1 MSPTT
6 VANNVCPKVK
16 SDVIGKPAFDIS
28 AELFEDFLSLGFSY
42 TRISEML
49 GVSRWTVSRGM
60 KDSGL
65 EDFKSFSKLS
75 DDKLDKVVWGYIVNG
90 YIEQQITFLDT
101 TVFKGKDSQNI
112 TSWTSKPITSR
123 PRPSN
128 LRTSPYFSPSV
139 TIRREIW
146 FQCVRY
152 SNMVFKAKQ

>member
-75 DDKLDKVVWGYIVNG
+75 DDKLDNVLWGYIHENG
-90 YIEQQITFLDT
+90 AKNHF
-101 TVFKGKDSQNI
+101 
-112 TSWTSKPITSR
+112 
-123 PRPSN
+123 PRYHSG
-128 LRTSPYFSPSV
+128 
-139 TIRREIW
+139 
-146 FQCVRY
+146 
-152 SNMVFKAKQ
+152 